1 MRCLKGNALL
11 DVSARQM
18 VDTAS
23 GHWRKGLEGGWGS
36 HKIVIKA
43 SPRLDNVHN
52 MTDRMKK

>member
-1 MRCLKGNALL
+1 MKCLKGNALL

-23 GHWRKGLEGGWGS
+23 GHWRKGLTGGS

>member
-1 MRCLKGNALL
+1 MKGNALL

-23 GHWRKGLEGGWGS
+23 GHWRKGLTGGWGS